1 MKTILPLL
9 TVFFFASCQSRVA
22 PPKAQ
27 PEPAIFAT
35 VNTIPEA
42 EDVVFEGKTIGR
54 SPVKLKVR
62 SIDQLA
68 NGLTIAN
75 APDGS
80 IELKIRHVADNEVTV
95 TLVSGNS
102 LSQIASRPPAKPP
115 QLLNAKQPDMFPPE
129 LAGRVITIMAT
140 VGEDGRAKA
149 CRIKSGSLSTEATKF
164 ITNFILNELKWNPAI
179 ADDGKNVASEINL
192 MLSF

>member
-9 TVFFFASCQSRVA
+9 TVFFLASCQSRVA

-27 PEPAIFAT
+27 PEPEIFAT
-35 VNTIPEA
+35 VNTIPEV

-68 NGLTIAN
+68 NGLSVAN

-80 IELKIRHVADNEVTV
+80 IELKIRHIANNEVAV
-95 TLVSGNS
+95 TLVLGKS
-102 LSQIASRPPAKPP
+102 LSQIASRPPAKPAL
-115 QLLNAKQPDMFPPE
+115 LLNAKQPEAFPPE
-129 LAGRVITIMAT
+129 LAERVITIMAT

-149 CRIKSGSLSTEATKF
+149 CRIISSGLSTEATKF
-164 ITNFILNELKWNPAI
+164 IADFVRNELKWNPAI
-179 ADDGKNVASEINL
+179 ADDGKNVASKINL